1 MRIFTAI
8 AILILVLLPVFD
20 AQGGAANDTLHVS
33 GKAVVFFGPTQAE
46 YDSLSEEEKGDMDE
60 VLSDFY
66 YYRQQVISFLKSNQ
80 IQEFLTASPR
90 IQFKLSGRERRTFLR
105 RNFNPNVGLI
115 MTDGNQE
122 PKVFLGVATDVDLVP
137 IFEEYF
143 GLK

>member
-33 GKAVVFFGPTQAE
+33 GKTVVFFGPTQAE

-90 IQFKLSGRERRTFLR
+90 IQFQLSGRERRTFLR

-115 MTDGNQE
+115 MADGNQE
-122 PKVFLGVATDVDLVP
+122 PKVFLGVATDVDLIP
-137 IFEEYF
+137 MFEEYF